1 MLKQDKKALDNKI
14 GAAVDLGSTTIAV
27 CCMNLITQEEIL
39 SFSFGNPQCRYGADV
54 ITRIKHC
61 VEQPEMLERLGKMVW
76 DELFYTLK
84 NSLDTEC
91 RQITDIIISG
101 NTTMQHILRGLPV
114 NGLAA
119 APFEPV
125 DLGYFEEEILIDW
138 DECRWESVTAKPQ
151 VEDMGFNRCK
161 VIYPPGFSA
170 YVGADIVTGAQYL
183 QLGQHEKYD
192 LLIDLGTNGEMLLV
206 NREQG
211 FAAST
216 ACGPVFDHVLSG
228 ARYGSE
234 SIHAISNCVKRRLID
249 RSGKIAEP
257 FFAKGIVIDKSFVIR
272 QEHVRNFQLAKGA
285 IFAGI
290 QCLMEKAG
298 IRSEDIQRVYISG
311 GLGFYMD
318 VKDAFSVRM
327 LPEGFKGK
335 VCVSGNSSL
344 DGAKELLLECMSYDK
359 LGNGKEGGQRKKSVL
374 SNYKAL
380 CERTKSFEL
389 SSLPEFQ
396 SIYIKALDF

>member
-1 MLKQDKKALDNKI
+1 MLKQDKKALGDKI
-14 GAAVDLGSTTIAV
+14 GVAVDLGSTTIAV
-27 CCMNLITQEEIL
+27 CCLNMMTKEEIL
-39 SFSFGNPQCRYGADV
+39 SFSFANPQCRYGADV

-61 VEQPEMLERLGKMVW
+61 MEQPGMLENLGKMVW
-76 DELFYTLK
+76 KELFRTLK
-84 NSLDTEC
+84 NGLNAEC
-91 RQITDIIISG
+91 GHITHIVISG

-125 DLGYFEEEILIDW
+125 DLGYFEEEILINW
-138 DECRWESVTAKPQ
+138 EECRWGYVTEPQ
-151 VEDMGFNRCK
+151 VKNMESSKCMI
-161 VIYPPGFSA
+161 VYPPGFSA

-183 QLGQHEKYD
+183 KLGQHEQYD
-192 LLIDLGTNGEMLLV
+192 LLIDLGTNGEMLLI

-211 FAAST
+211 LAAST

-234 SIHAISNCVKRRLID
+234 SIQAISNCVKRRLID

-257 FFAKGIVIDKSFVIR
+257 FFEKGIVIDKHFVIR
-272 QEHVRNFQLAKGA
+272 QENVRNFQLAKGA

-298 IRSEDIQRVYISG
+298 IIGEDIRKVYIGG

-318 VKDAFSVRM
+318 VKDAFVVRM
-327 LPEGFKGK
+327 LPESFKGK
-335 VCVSGNSSL
+335 VCVAGNSSL
-344 DGAKELLLECMSYDK
+344 NGAKELLLEYVSYVK
-359 LGNGKEGGQRKKSVL
+359 LVDEKKASQGKKRVL
-374 SNYKAL
+374 SDYKTL

-389 SSLPEFQ
+389 SNLPEFQ
-396 SIYIKALDF
+396 DIYIKALDF